1 MTSPRGRFAQDPPPD
16 SKVTDSYFE
25 KLVKYIPADIVA
37 GYVAIAGILNEHNND
52 PLWVTW
58 AVFGT
63 LLALT
68 PLYVCYLKTDPPGL
82 TVNKTFH
89 WVTACVAFTAWVF
102 ALGGPFAASF
112 AWYRPYFGSI
122 VLILTTLII
131 PVMEGRI
138 LYSPGPSDPA
148 PPPSPAPSPSPVPA
162 PPPSPA
168 PAPTPDPTP
177 APAPSPTPAPTPVSA
192 PAPAP
197 TPSDPP
203 TTPSK

>member
-63 LLALT
+63 L
-68 PLYVCYLKTDPPGL
+68 
-82 TVNKTFH
+82 
-89 WVTACVAFTAWVF
+89 VF